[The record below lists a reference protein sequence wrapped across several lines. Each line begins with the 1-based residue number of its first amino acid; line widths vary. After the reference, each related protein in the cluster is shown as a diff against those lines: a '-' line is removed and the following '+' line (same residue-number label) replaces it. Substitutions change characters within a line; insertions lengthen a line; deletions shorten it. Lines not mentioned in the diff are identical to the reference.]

1 RQIEVGNKAF
11 FYGMKRIVSLLIL
24 TSMMLHSASRLGILS
39 RLYEE
44 RHSIALTVGL
54 IAEIPIASCSSDY
67 DFNTS
72 LDVQYDDETTPT
84 RALAQAH
91 EINLFVP
98 AGGLTRTLEASAH
111 LMGVTIG
118 SRYQP
123 MAVQNPSLDIF
134 QPPRI
139 S

>member
-1 RQIEVGNKAF
+1 
-11 FYGMKRIVSLLIL
+11 MKRIISLLIL

-39 RLYEE
+39 HLYEE

-67 DFNTS
+67 DFSTGLS
-72 LDVQYDDETTPT
+72 VQYEDENTPART
-84 RALAQAH
+84 LAQAH
-91 EINLFVP
+91 EINLFLPVGSL
-98 AGGLTRTLEASAH
+98 ARTLEAHPH
-111 LMGVTIG
+111 LMGLLAG
-118 SRYQP
+118 SAYTA
-123 MAVQNPSLDIF
+123 MAVQDPSLDIF